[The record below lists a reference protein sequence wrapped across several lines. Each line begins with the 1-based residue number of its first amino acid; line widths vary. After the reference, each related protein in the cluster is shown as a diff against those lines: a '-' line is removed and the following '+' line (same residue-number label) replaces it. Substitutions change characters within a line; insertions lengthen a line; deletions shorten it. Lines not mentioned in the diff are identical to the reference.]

1 MAAPAASGPAAL
13 RVPVALEIG
22 DQRRAEV
29 AVGLLARI
37 DREIGAEHVERL
49 LGDAE
54 RAPVSGRAYDA
65 GTGQPMHHSLDR
77 RVHLA
82 GLDDLITDQAA
93 LRAVAFDPALVL
105 NRLARNPVAGEA
117 RQPHVRRAGNNALL
131 ARGQSQERSAFG

>member
-1 MAAPAASGPAAL
+1 MAAPAASGLAAL

-29 AVGLLARI
+29 TVGLLARI

-54 RAPVSGRAYDA
+54 CAPVSGRAHDA
-65 GTGQPMHHSLDR
+65 RAGQPLHHPLDR

-82 GLDDLITDQAA
+82 GLDDLIADQAA
-93 LRAVAFDPALVL
+93 IRAIAFDPALIL
-105 NRLARNPVAGEA
+105 NRLARSPVAGE
-117 RQPHVRRAGNNALL
+117 
-131 ARGQSQERSAFG
+131 